1 MIGMNSKP
9 SIDNRMRILG
19 IDPGLQVCGY
29 ACVETDGGQEAVIEA
44 GVLRTT
50 HGLPLETRL
59 DEIALD
65 METLL
70 ERLTPAIVAVEE
82 IFSHYAH
89 PRTAI
94 LMGHARGVILQKCAR
109 GEHRGQELRR
119 DSDQEIGHR
128 PRPGLEGTDAKD
140 DPDDSGPAGA
150 AVAAGCG
157 RRHGRGVVLCE
168 LHQQDGTSGKG
179 LRIDEGQWIIDDCSG
194 RTGAIESS
202 IIHNP

>member
-1 MIGMNSKP
+1 MNDKP

-29 ACVETDGGQEAVIEA
+29 ACLEIDVGREAVIEA

-70 ERLTPAIVAVEE
+70 ERLAPAVVAVEE
-82 IFSHYAH
+82 IYSHYAH

-109 GEHRGQELRR
+109 AHIEVK
-119 DSDQEIGHR
+119 SF
-128 PRPGLEGTDAKD
+128 
-140 DPDDSGPAGA
+140 A
-150 AVAAGCG
+150 ATRIKKAITG
-157 RRHGRGVVLCE
+157 HGRASKEQMQRTIQTILGLPELPSPPDVADAMSAALCCANAMDRIG
-168 LHQQDGTSGKG
+168 LKG
-179 LRIDEGQWIIDDCSG
+179 ED
-194 RTGAIESS
+194 
-202 IIHNP
+202 